1 MIINKDIK
9 PEFQLYSVGAAILNQ
24 LIDSNQEDI
33 EAFEL
38 YILAKEAHP
47 LSLNTF
53 FLALDWLFI
62 IGAVEERNGMIV
74 KCF

>member
-1 MIINKDIK
+1 MIINKDLK
-9 PEFQLYSVGAAILNQ
+9 PEFQLYTVGAAILNQ
-24 LIDSNQEDI
+24 LRDTDQEDV
-33 EAFEL
+33 ETFEL
-38 YILAKEAHP
+38 YTLAKEAHP

-62 IGAVEERNGMIV
+62 IGAVQERNGMIV